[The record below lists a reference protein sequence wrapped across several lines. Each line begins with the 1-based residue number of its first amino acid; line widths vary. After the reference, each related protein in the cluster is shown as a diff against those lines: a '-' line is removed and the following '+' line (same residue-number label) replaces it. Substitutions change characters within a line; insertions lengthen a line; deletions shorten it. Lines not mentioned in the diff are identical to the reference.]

1 MSGVVVEMAAA
12 STGRPPHLPVDVRL
26 AVLPVAIA
34 NVIDAVPIIEI
45 MTIVVIAIAEVV
57 GAAAVV
63 DAAAGPDRVAVA
75 IIAAVEEKEGE
86 NEGENEEEAA
96 AVVARAVVEVD
107 PMIAIAVEAAGE
119 AGVVIVR
126 DHEVGVEVRVVAVE
140 SVV

>member
-12 STGRPPHLPVDVRL
+12 LTVRPPHLPVDVRL

-45 MTIVVIAIAEVV
+45 MTIVVIAIAEVE

-86 NEGENEEEAA
+86 NEEEAAA

>member
-86 NEGENEEEAA
+86 NEEEAA

>member
-75 IIAAVEEKEGE
+75 IIAAVEDKK
-86 NEGENEEEAA
+86 GENEEEAA